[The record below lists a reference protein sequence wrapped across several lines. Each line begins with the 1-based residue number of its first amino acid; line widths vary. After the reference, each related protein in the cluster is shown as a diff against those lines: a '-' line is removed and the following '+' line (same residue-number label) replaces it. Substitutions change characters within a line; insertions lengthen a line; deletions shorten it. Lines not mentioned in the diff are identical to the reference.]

1 MHNGVDDGIK
11 HRALGKEV
19 NMASMYLEPPEF
31 TGEAVPVTVAAEV
44 MGKDPQFVRLA
55 LIRGLLPIGMAMKID
70 EESNRY
76 NYYISPKL
84 FWEYTGY
91 VYEKALKKAQSPTK
105 VESAQ

>member
-1 MHNGVDDGIK
+1 
-11 HRALGKEV
+11 
-19 NMASMYLEPPEF
+19 MASMYLEPPEF
-31 TGEAVPVTVAAEV
+31 TGEAVPVTLAAEI

-70 EESNRY
+70 EDNNRY

-91 VYEKALKKAQSPTK
+91 VYEKALKKAPHTDQSK
-105 VESAQ
+105 SAQCG

>member
-1 MHNGVDDGIK
+1 MHNGVDDGAQYSAIE
-11 HRALGKEV
+11 RRGD
-19 NMASMYLEPPEF
+19 MASVYLKPPEF

-44 MGKDPQFVRLA
+44 MGKDPQFIRIA

-70 EESNRY
+70 EDNNRY

-91 VYEKALKKAQSPTK
+91 VYEKALKKAQSPSK